1 MFFRDRDMSYPYRA
15 GILAIVFI
23 LLTISSIERIFAQE
37 SESKE
42 HKIDSVMDGDLD
54 EIIDALATADQAE
67 KLKQAK

>member
-1 MFFRDRDMSYPYRA
+1 MSYPYRA

-42 HKIDSVMDGDLD
+42 HKIDSVM
-54 EIIDALATADQAE
+54 ALSPAYVPVYTADFPTVT
-67 KLKQAK
+67 